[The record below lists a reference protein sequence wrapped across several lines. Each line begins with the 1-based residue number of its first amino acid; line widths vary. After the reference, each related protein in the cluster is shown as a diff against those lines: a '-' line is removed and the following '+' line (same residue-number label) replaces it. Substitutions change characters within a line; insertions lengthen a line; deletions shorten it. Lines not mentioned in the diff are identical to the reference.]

1 MKTETNYEK
10 ESLTTAQSILFVIIA
25 LLLGLF
31 GDYIFKLIF

>member
-1 MKTETNYEK
+1 MKRETNYEK